1 MYRPTDV
8 NNLSFLG
15 SNNNYKPKKSVY
27 LEGASVFYQ
36 KNKVTQVAPALSNNA
51 QWNNLPY
58 SASEGGVV
66 QECLKPIIMLE
77 RSMGIF
83 PISVV
88 PGGFSKVTLPWMIYS
103 VFVFLLILSYIGY
116 IKWDKVEIV
125 RSTEGKFEE
134 AVIDYLFTV
143 YLIPVVIIP
152 IAWYE
157 SSRMA
162 SVFSEWMAFERIYQT
177 ITHKKLPLFMGNK
190 PLLVTLGL
198 PILSCGTM
206 VVTHITMVHFRIVQD
221 FPDFTSLQH
230 SSLLKV
236 LKNEIGNVVKI
247 REIRAVPYKKDSPNE
262 FSYTTSLGHESQQI
276 KVRIEVVPYCFI
288 NAITYIVGG
297 MWYLH
302 CDLIGRV
309 ATVIANDFETALHHI
324 GPSVRVAEYRSLWM
338 MLGKLTRNVGLGSC
352 YVITFLCLYLFL
364 IITLTIYGLLSQ
376 IQDGLGVKDV
386 GLTITAFCAIGIL
399 YFVCDE
405 AHYASNC
412 VRVNFQKKLLLVE
425 LSWMNDDA
433 QQESKM
439 AQVYGVYDF
448 VFGHLNIPEYII
460 QKIYSS
466 KLHRRDLEFLA
477 AFACQNEKYFTF
489 EDLIEVLE
497 ECNPYF
503 NEETRHVIRNEFNWL
518 REPCSDVP
526 AMTYM
531 YNIATRSVLSLTGKA
546 PQQNGNIVWEPPHEN
561 PILSNEEVCDFKQYD
576 NFIENALQMREDA
589 IAREKQLIG
598 QSSYFLNKSGS
609 KWLTVGLS
617 PAARFIPI
625 VQIKSVNTYIFFTQ
639 EEWEEFCKTEGCS
652 PNHQMEASSYR
663 DIQVIRLKSRG
674 QQIVLSTET
683 YNNIYHLQELIN
695 QKISILAS
703 SDFVSF
709 YNHVLKSCTKMDGDL
724 YSNIITLLATHI
736 NSQNTMYML
745 EVLYITYNTVFLDF
759 EIMNCW

>member
-206 VVTHITMVHFRIVQD
+206 VVTHITMVHFRIVQ
-221 FPDFTSLQH
+221 
-230 SSLLKV
+230 
-236 LKNEIGNVVKI
+236 
-247 REIRAVPYKKDSPNE
+247 
-262 FSYTTSLGHESQQI
+262 
-276 KVRIEVVPYCFI
+276 VVPYCFI

-412 VRVNFQKKLLLVE
+412 VRVYSIRMRCLTK
-425 LSWMNDDA
+425 A
-433 QQESKM
+433 
-439 AQVYGVYDF
+439 
-448 VFGHLNIPEYII
+448 
-460 QKIYSS
+460 IYY
-466 KLHRRDLEFLA
+466 L
-477 AFACQNEKYFTF
+477 
-489 EDLIEVLE
+489 
-497 ECNPYF
+497 
-503 NEETRHVIRNEFNWL
+503 
-518 REPCSDVP
+518 
-526 AMTYM
+526 
-531 YNIATRSVLSLTGKA
+531 
-546 PQQNGNIVWEPPHEN
+546 
-561 PILSNEEVCDFKQYD
+561 
-576 NFIENALQMREDA
+576 
-589 IAREKQLIG
+589 
-598 QSSYFLNKSGS
+598 
-609 KWLTVGLS
+609 
-617 PAARFIPI
+617 
-625 VQIKSVNTYIFFTQ
+625 
-639 EEWEEFCKTEGCS
+639 
-652 PNHQMEASSYR
+652 
-663 DIQVIRLKSRG
+663 
-674 QQIVLSTET
+674 
-683 YNNIYHLQELIN
+683 
-695 QKISILAS
+695 
-703 SDFVSF
+703 
-709 YNHVLKSCTKMDGDL
+709 
-724 YSNIITLLATHI
+724 
-736 NSQNTMYML
+736 
-745 EVLYITYNTVFLDF
+745 
-759 EIMNCW
+759 